1 MNKSVTR
8 APATVEGDRV
18 FHENLVGIIP
28 QLRSFARG
36 LCGNRDL
43 ADDLAQD
50 ALTRAW
56 AARQS
61 FEPGTNFRA
70 WMFMILRNQFYTTIK
85 KNSRLV
91 LSEPEFIER
100 ALTVEAAQ
108 QNRIDVQDVAAA
120 LQKLPA
126 QQREALMLIGAS
138 ELSYEEAAVIMECA
152 IGTVKSRVARARAAL
167 ARLVDG
173 PEEIDVK
180 RTPRLPA
187 TKKTAFSAA
196 A

>member
-1 MNKSVTR
+1 MTDR
-8 APATVEGDRV
+8 AEASAEGDRV
-18 FHENLVGIIP
+18 FHENLVAIIP

-50 ALTRAW
+50 AMTRAW
-56 AARQS
+56 SARLS
-61 FEPGTNFRA
+61 FEPSTNFRA
-70 WMFMILRNQFYTTIK
+70 WMFKILRNQFYTTVK
-85 KNSRLV
+85 KNARMV

-100 ALTVEAAQ
+100 ALTVDAAQ
-108 QNRIDVQDVAAA
+108 HDRINVADVAAA

-138 ELSYEEAAVIMECA
+138 GVSYEEAAAIMGCA
-152 IGTVKSRVARARAAL
+152 IGTVKSRVARARTAL
-167 ARLVDG
+167 AQLVDA
-173 PEEIDVK
+173 PVEIDVDHRSDRSLSYK
-180 RTPRLPA
+180 ASFR
-187 TKKTAFSAA
+187 AA